1 MFSAKKNSSSVPL
14 GAMSIIGSGVTLTG
28 DINSTADI
36 RIDGVLKG
44 NIKSSARVFIGPD
57 AVVEGEVESQQADI
71 HGQVR
76 GNIKVKDV
84 LNLRANASVVGD
96 IYAGKLQVEPSAI
109 FNGHCYMNTNVIVEM
124 IHEPNE
130 QSKVHAK

>member
-1 MFSAKKNSSSVPL
+1 MFSAKKNNGTAPL

-36 RIDGVLKG
+36 RIDGILKG
-44 NIKSSARVFIGPD
+44 NIKSTARVFIGSD
-57 AVVEGEVESQQADI
+57 AVVEGEIESEQADI

-76 GNIKVKDV
+76 GNVKVKDV
-84 LNLRANASVVGD
+84 LNLRASASLTGD
-96 IYAGKLQVEPSAI
+96 IHAGKLQVEPSAN

-124 IHEPNE
+124 IHEVNDQPKAN
-130 QSKVHAK
+130 AR

>member
-1 MFSAKKNSSSVPL
+1 MFSSKKNAVAPV

-44 NIKSSARVFIGPD
+44 NIKSSARVFIGSD
-57 AVVEGEVESQQADI
+57 AVVEGKIECQQADI

-76 GNIKVKDV
+76 GDIKVKEL
-84 LNLRANASVVGD
+84 LNLRANASIIGD
-96 IYAGKLQVEPSAI
+96 IYAVKLQVEPSAN
-109 FNGHCYMNTNVIVEM
+109 FNGHCFMNTNVIVEM
-124 IHEPNE
+124 IHEVNDQPKTI
-130 QSKVHAK
+130 SK

>member
-1 MFSAKKNSSSVPL
+1 MFSSKKNSNSVPI

-36 RIDGVLKG
+36 RIDGILKG
-44 NIKSSARVFIGPD
+44 NIKSSARVFIGSD
-57 AVVEGEVESQQADI
+57 AVVEGEIESMQADI

-76 GNIKVKDV
+76 GNVKVKDV
-84 LNLRANASVVGD
+84 LNLRANASLTGD
-96 IYAGKLQVEPSAI
+96 IHAGKLQVEPSAN

-124 IHEPNE
+124 IHEANE
-130 QSKVHAK
+130 QPKAISK

>member
-1 MFSAKKNSSSVPL
+1 MFSNKKENGVVAL

-36 RIDGVLKG
+36 RIDGILKG
-44 NIKSSARVFIGPD
+44 NIKSTARVFIGAD
-57 AVVEGEVESQQADI
+57 AIVEGEIESQQADI
-71 HGQVR
+71 HGQVK

-84 LNLRANASVVGD
+84 LNLRANASVTGD
-96 IYAGKLQVEPSAI
+96 IHAVKLQVEPSAN

-124 IHEPNE
+124 IHEVHDQPKAI
-130 QSKVHAK
+130 SK